1 MRISIIAGRLM
12 LRCSGSPGEHTQAT
26 SQEVKNMTSAGEEDS
41 ITAVCID
48 SLGSPRASTAYLRQG
63 TYVRIWKPFLD
74 RLFSVFLIIV
84 AAPIMALIALLVRA
98 SLGPNVIFCQQRVGI
113 HGDSF
118 DVLKF
123 RTMLPDRRKAN
134 VPISFPDR
142 RCTHKSGADPRHTT
156 MGRFLRRWSLDELP
170 QLFNVARGQMS
181 LVGPR
186 PELPSVVARYQPW
199 QHERHDV
206 KPGLTGLWQVKAR
219 GEGPMEL
226 RTDLDVEYARSICF
240 TLDVRIV
247 MATVTAFFG
256 KPGE

>member
-1 MRISIIAGRLM
+1 
-12 LRCSGSPGEHTQAT
+12 
-26 SQEVKNMTSAGEEDS
+26 MTSTGEEDS
-41 ITAVCID
+41 ITAVGIGR
-48 SLGSPRASTAYLRQG
+48 LGPPHASTIDRRQG
-63 TYVRIWKPFLD
+63 TYARAWKPCLD
-74 RLFSVFLIIV
+74 RLLSVFLIMV
-84 AAPIMALIALLVRA
+84 ATPIMLLIALLVRA
-98 SLGPNVIFCQQRVGI
+98 SLGPDVIFRQQRIGI
-113 HGDSF
+113 HGGSF

-156 MGRFLRRWSLDELP
+156 LGRFLRRWGLDELP

-219 GEGPMEL
+219 GEGPMEF
-226 RTDLDVEYARSICF
+226 RTDLDIEYARSICF
-240 TLDVRIV
+240 ALDIRIV
-247 MATVTAFFG
+247 MATATAFFQ